1 MGTRVSYP
9 AEIKIKAIE
18 MRLAGIPVKEVLSQL
33 NIRSYTQLKRWMR
46 WYKNGEMHRFEQ
58 PVGKQYSYGKGP
70 GFKDEM
76 SKLKAENRYL
86 TQQIEGLKKVQ
97 GIGEEVVS
105 EIVVNVVEEL
115 KDKMPVYQICQHL
128 DIPRSTYYRWRKQEQ
143 SERTKKKKGM
153 EQQIGEQCR
162 KHKFRYG
169 YRKITALLNRTMKIN
184 HKFVQRVMQK
194 YGWQCRVKRKKRKQT
209 GQPYQVAENVL
220 NREFQAD
227 RPLQKLVTDITYLP
241 FGPKQLYL
249 SSIQDLFNGE
259 IIAYS
264 IGDHQNVE
272 FVLDTL
278 SQLPF
283 LPKGCTLHSDQG
295 SVYTSHLYQQK
306 IKERGITM
314 SMSRKGTPADNASI
328 ESFHSSLKS
337 ETFYLDELT
346 YTTTTIV
353 EQIVENYITYYNNA
367 RIQTKLNNQS
377 PVQYRQLAV

>member
-1 MGTRVSYP
+1 M
-9 AEIKIKAIE
+9 
-18 MRLAGIPVKEVLSQL
+18 
-33 NIRSYTQLKRWMR
+33 
-46 WYKNGEMHRFEQ
+46 
-58 PVGKQYSYGKGP
+58 
-70 GFKDEM
+70 
-76 SKLKAENRYL
+76 
-86 TQQIEGLKKVQ
+86 
-97 GIGEEVVS
+97 
-105 EIVVNVVEEL
+105 NVVEEL
-115 KDKMPVYQICQHL
+115 KDKMPVYQICQHP
-128 DIPRSTYYRWRKQEQ
+128 DIPRSTYYRRRKQEQ
-143 SERTKKKKGM
+143 SERTKKKKWM
-153 EQQIGEQCR
+153 EQQIGDQCQ

>member
-1 MGTRVSYP
+1 
-9 AEIKIKAIE
+9 
-18 MRLAGIPVKEVLSQL
+18 
-33 NIRSYTQLKRWMR
+33 
-46 WYKNGEMHRFEQ
+46 
-58 PVGKQYSYGKGP
+58 
-70 GFKDEM
+70 
-76 SKLKAENRYL
+76 
-86 TQQIEGLKKVQ
+86 
-97 GIGEEVVS
+97 VVP

-143 SERTKKKKGM
+143 SERTKKKKWM
-153 EQQIGEQCR
+153 EQQIGEQCQQ
-162 KHKFRYG
+162 HKFRYG

>member
-46 WYKNGEMHRFEQ
+46 WYKNGEMYRFEH

-97 GIGEEVVS
+97 GIGEEVVP

-143 SERTKKKKGM
+143 SERTKKKKWM
-153 EQQIGEQCR
+153 EQQIGEQCQ